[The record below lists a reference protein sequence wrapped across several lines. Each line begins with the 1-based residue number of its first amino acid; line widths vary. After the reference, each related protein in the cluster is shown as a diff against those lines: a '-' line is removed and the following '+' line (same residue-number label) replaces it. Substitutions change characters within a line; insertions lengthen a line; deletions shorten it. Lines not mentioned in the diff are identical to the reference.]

1 MKKSLF
7 FSMLILF
14 VLSTTAFAG
23 LNDPK
28 TESAKPALINPI
40 ENKLSAE
47 ELSLL
52 TRRTETDNLRKT
64 NLVNKENSKSNNDLK
79 APQVV
84 VVDGNQR
91 HNGYIWYGGG
101 GLLLIVLLVVI
112 LM

>member
-1 MKKSLF
+1 MKKSVF
-7 FSMLILF
+7 FSILILF

-23 LNDPK
+23 LSDPK

-64 NLVNKENSKSNNDLK
+64 NLVNKESSNNNDLK

-91 HNGYIWYGGG
+91 HGGYIWYGGAT
-101 GLLLIVLLVVI
+101 LLLIVLLVVI
-112 LM
+112 LL